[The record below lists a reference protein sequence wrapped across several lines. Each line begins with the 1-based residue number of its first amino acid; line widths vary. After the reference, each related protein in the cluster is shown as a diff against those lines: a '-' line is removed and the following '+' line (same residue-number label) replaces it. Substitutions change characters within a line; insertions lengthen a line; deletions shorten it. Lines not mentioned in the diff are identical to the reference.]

1 MSTIAAEARLS
12 CKNSTTSR
20 FNLKQSAVIH
30 SSWNSDGAY
39 RLRTPDVE
47 AGMMTAHQDVHA
59 GWTRLESLL
68 TEMKPGDSVSIDA
81 LAAETGLTPAI
92 LLTVLKELQRV
103 ELFTRQD
110 EKVFVRR
117 SLWQQTG

>member
-1 MSTIAAEARLS
+1 
-12 CKNSTTSR
+12 
-20 FNLKQSAVIH
+20 
-30 SSWNSDGAY
+30 
-39 RLRTPDVE
+39 
-47 AGMMTAHQDVHA
+47 MMTAHQDANA

-68 TEMKPGDSVSIDA
+68 TEMKPGDTVTVDA

-92 LLTVLKELQRV
+92 LLTVMKELERV
-103 ELFTRQD
+103 ELFTRRD

>member
-1 MSTIAAEARLS
+1 M
-12 CKNSTTSR
+12 
-20 FNLKQSAVIH
+20 
-30 SSWNSDGAY
+30 
-39 RLRTPDVE
+39 
-47 AGMMTAHQDVHA
+47 
-59 GWTRLESLL
+59 RLESLL
-68 TEMKPGDSVSIDA
+68 TALKPGESVSIDA

-92 LLTVLKELQRV
+92 LLTVLKELERV

>member
-1 MSTIAAEARLS
+1 
-12 CKNSTTSR
+12 
-20 FNLKQSAVIH
+20 
-30 SSWNSDGAY
+30 
-39 RLRTPDVE
+39 
-47 AGMMTAHQDVHA
+47 MMTAHQDLNA
-59 GWTRLESLL
+59 AWMRLESLL
-68 TEMKPGDSVSIDA
+68 TALKPGESVSIDA

>member
-1 MSTIAAEARLS
+1 
-12 CKNSTTSR
+12 
-20 FNLKQSAVIH
+20 
-30 SSWNSDGAY
+30 
-39 RLRTPDVE
+39 
-47 AGMMTAHQDVHA
+47 MMTAHQDVNA

>member
-1 MSTIAAEARLS
+1 
-12 CKNSTTSR
+12 
-20 FNLKQSAVIH
+20 
-30 SSWNSDGAY
+30 
-39 RLRTPDVE
+39 
-47 AGMMTAHQDVHA
+47 MMTAHQDVNA

-92 LLTVLKELQRV
+92 LLTVLKELERV

>member
-1 MSTIAAEARLS
+1 
-12 CKNSTTSR
+12 
-20 FNLKQSAVIH
+20 
-30 SSWNSDGAY
+30 
-39 RLRTPDVE
+39 
-47 AGMMTAHQDVHA
+47 MMTAHQDVNA

-81 LAAETGLTPAI
+81 LAAETGLRPAI
-92 LLTVLKELQRV
+92 LLTVLKELERV

-117 SLWQQTG
+117 SLWQETG

>member
-1 MSTIAAEARLS
+1 
-12 CKNSTTSR
+12 
-20 FNLKQSAVIH
+20 
-30 SSWNSDGAY
+30 
-39 RLRTPDVE
+39 
-47 AGMMTAHQDVHA
+47 MMTAHQDVHA

>member
-1 MSTIAAEARLS
+1 
-12 CKNSTTSR
+12 
-20 FNLKQSAVIH
+20 
-30 SSWNSDGAY
+30 
-39 RLRTPDVE
+39 
-47 AGMMTAHQDVHA
+47 MMTAHQDVNA

-68 TEMKPGDSVSIDA
+68 TELKPGDSVSIDA

>member
-1 MSTIAAEARLS
+1 
-12 CKNSTTSR
+12 
-20 FNLKQSAVIH
+20 
-30 SSWNSDGAY
+30 
-39 RLRTPDVE
+39 
-47 AGMMTAHQDVHA
+47 MMTAHQDANA

-68 TEMKPGDSVSIDA
+68 TEMKPGDTVTVDA

-92 LLTVLKELQRV
+92 LLTVMKELERV
-103 ELFTRQD
+103 ELFTRHD

>member
-1 MSTIAAEARLS
+1 
-12 CKNSTTSR
+12 
-20 FNLKQSAVIH
+20 
-30 SSWNSDGAY
+30 
-39 RLRTPDVE
+39 
-47 AGMMTAHQDVHA
+47 MMTAHQDVNA

-68 TEMKPGDSVSIDA
+68 TELKPGDSVTIDA
-81 LAAETGLTPAI
+81 LAAETGFTPAI
-92 LLTVLKELQRV
+92 LLTVLKELERV

>member
-1 MSTIAAEARLS
+1 
-12 CKNSTTSR
+12 
-20 FNLKQSAVIH
+20 
-30 SSWNSDGAY
+30 
-39 RLRTPDVE
+39 
-47 AGMMTAHQDVHA
+47 MMTAHQDVNA

-81 LAAETGLTPAI
+81 LAAETGLAPAI
-92 LLTVLKELQRV
+92 LLTVLKELERV